1 MEELIRTM
9 NGTTTSLLM
18 QHVMF
23 IELIIVQVACQ
34 NLITC
39 TYSGRT
45 TTIQN
50 SIVTIVGKI
59 RNHRHFCQKCQGQ
72 NLEHVL
78 ICQKTI

>member
-18 QHVMF
+18 PHVML

-39 TYSGRT
+39 TYSGLT

-50 SIVTIVGKI
+50 
-59 RNHRHFCQKCQGQ
+59 
-72 NLEHVL
+72 
-78 ICQKTI
+78 